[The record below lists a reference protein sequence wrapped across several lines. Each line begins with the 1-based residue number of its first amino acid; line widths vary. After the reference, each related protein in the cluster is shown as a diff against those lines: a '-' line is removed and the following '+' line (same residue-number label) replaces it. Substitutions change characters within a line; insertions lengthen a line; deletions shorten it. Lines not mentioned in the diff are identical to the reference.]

1 MSGGGCFCRGAAY
14 IGTSTVDRKRQKVFS
29 VVARRGDVVS
39 FSHVSGVQR
48 EMVEE
53 CDGTEIVK
61 IKDADGFDYFLSAQ
75 VEVDIDKAFNVVRM
89 CQA

>member
-1 MSGGGCFCRGAAY
+1 MNGCFCKGATY
-14 IGTSTVDRKRQKVFS
+14 IGTSTLDHNRQKAFS
-29 VVARRGDVVS
+29 VVARRGDVVT
-39 FSHVSGVQR
+39 FSHVTDVRR

-61 IKDADGFDYFLSAQ
+61 IRDADGFDYFLSAQ
-75 VEVDIDKAFNVVRM
+75 VEVDIDEAFNIVKM

>member
-1 MSGGGCFCRGAAY
+1 MIGCFCKGAAY
-14 IGTSTVDRKRQKVFS
+14 IGTSTLDHRRQKVFM

-39 FSHVSGVQR
+39 FSHVTNVVR
-48 EMVEE
+48 ELVEE

-75 VEVDIDKAFNVVRM
+75 VEVDVDKAFNVVKM

>member
-1 MSGGGCFCRGAAY
+1 MSDIRFEEGSAY
-14 IGTSTVDRKRQKVFS
+14 VGTATLDNKRQKVFS
-29 VVARRGDVVS
+29 VVARRGNLVS
-39 FSHVSGVQR
+39 FSHVRDVRR
-48 EMVEE
+48 ELTYD

-75 VEVDIDKAFNVVRM
+75 VEVNIDKAFSVVQM

>member
-1 MSGGGCFCRGAAY
+1 MSDGCFCKGGAY
-14 IGTSTVDRKRQKVFS
+14 IGTSTIDHKRQKVFS

-53 CDGTEIVK
+53 CDGTEIAK

-75 VEVDIDKAFNVVRM
+75 VEVNIDQAFNIVRM